1 MVSKLFVSPL
11 EAPLLNRI
19 RAYLLQ
25 ALFIALALSL
35 PQPGLAQNPADVASV
50 PTELQEWIPWVR
62 HQHPDLDCAKVQSA
76 RECIWP
82 GNLSLTANAT
92 GGSFTLSVRTDK
104 EMTVD
109 LPNAKSAWPSDVRL
123 NGQVV
128 PVHERTG
135 MPQITVKAG
144 SATVTGAYRW
154 KEMPQTIQVPTN
166 TGTLTLTVNGETVS
180 NPKMAPDGSLR
191 LGGGV
196 QEVSEE
202 NRLSLDVSRK
212 IDDGVPLVIHTQ
224 IAVRASG
231 AAREVNLGQVLVPN
245 TEPIELRAGIPARLD
260 SENNLILRLRPGNH
274 TVALTARYSGPATS
288 ITAPKLPEPWPEVEY
303 WAIAPND
310 RVRAANF
317 SGPPGIDPARTTL
330 PSEWHS
336 FTTYQ
341 VTPDQPLVIEELR
354 RGEPN
359 PAPNKLSLA
368 REFWLDHD
376 GEGWT
381 VRDRFSG
388 SMNQG
393 WRLNVDAIADLG
405 HVADH
410 NVDQVITE
418 QDSTG
423 VELRKSN
430 VQLLAESRIEGS
442 IRNFAAVG
450 WDADVH
456 SLKATLHLPPGYS
469 LLTATGVDNLDG
481 SVLDRWN
488 LWDLF
493 FVLILALSIAKLV
506 GMKWGFVALVGLALA
521 RHELDAPAWL
531 WVLLVL
537 LLALGRA
544 IDKGLIADM
553 IQLGRWATVALL
565 LTVLAVFSVDQVQNG
580 LFPQLDTSNAHY
592 SPSYGMAYEDQN
604 ASVDTFMQQEMNPDA
619 GEGARAKKEE
629 GRIGRAIQSDS
640 YMPSSLK
647 ELKKS
652 KRYLSAQVD
661 PNAVVQTGPGVP
673 TWTWGYQ
680 PLTWSGPVDQNH
692 QIRLFILSPLA
703 NLLLALLRVGLLLGL
718 ALRLAQLKSFAL
730 PKSILPAA
738 TTAALLVLLLPSAQA
753 GTLSKGPSDSTQ
765 NALSQS
771 GTSPPYLHHRLLE
784 ELDERLF
791 GEELDGVYDT
801 NTPSLRLSA
810 KGDTLQI
817 TAEVHASD
825 ATAWAIPGPSS
836 SWVPTTVVLDGQKT
850 RDLARLG
857 NGFLHVRLEPGI
869 HQIQVSGPLGSTSSL
884 PLQFSTLPKRL
895 EWSGEGWELAG
906 QKADG
911 TIDGSV
917 QLIRTT
923 ARPEGSADARSS
935 EQLAPWLEVHRHLD
949 LGIPWRVQT
958 VITRKGPDTEPL
970 TISVPLLS
978 GEAVTSDGFE
988 VEEGAI
994 QITMERAANRVEWV
1008 STLAD
1013 TEVISLTAPTEV
1025 SWTERW
1031 TLLCSPIFACST
1043 TDGPAPLHHV
1053 VAGEWSPEWLVWPG
1067 EGVQIA
1073 VSRPEA
1079 ATGQTVTIDS
1089 AELDVRPGRRQQE
1102 SKLKLRIRTSQGG
1115 QQQLTIPSGAEL
1127 QSVTIGGTKMP
1138 LQVQDGKVRLPLKPG
1153 SQNIEVN
1160 WLEHQGT
1167 AMMQATPAV
1176 DLGGEAVNAT
1186 VTVRMP
1192 SERWI
1197 AGLSG
1202 PSMGPVPL
1210 YWVFIVLVLIAAP
1223 LLNKLPWAPLKT
1235 WQWVLLGL
1243 GMTQVHIICPLI
1255 VIFWFMAMG
1264 HRETY
1269 RHPNWLF
1276 FSLWQLCLVT
1286 LTGATLL
1293 ALYFSIHS
1301 GLLWTPDM
1309 QVSGN
1314 DSTDYNLIWYTDRI
1328 ASAMPQATIISF
1340 PMWVWR
1346 VLMLSWSLWLAASL
1360 VKWLPWAWKCFST
1373 NGIFEMNPTF
1383 SEHGVFGVRKKKNA
1397 QSGDAPATSD
1407 AETAKAEEGKDK
1419 ADEEADKTEQDT
1431 DPT

>member
-1 MVSKLFVSPL
+1 MLDRLTKRLFSLIFFTLVL
-11 EAPLLNRI
+11 TVGAPSF
-19 RAYLLQ
+19 AQ
-25 ALFIALALSL
+25 TPEDLA
-35 PQPGLAQNPADVASV
+35 AVPA
-50 PTELQEWIPWVR
+50 ELRDWVPWVR
-62 HQHPDLDCAKVQSA
+62 QQHKELDCAKAGSA
-76 RECIWP
+76 KECVWP
-82 GNLSLTANAT
+82 GALTLNANAT
-92 GGSFTLSVRTDK
+92 GGSFTLKVRTDK
-104 EMTVD
+104 KMAVD
-109 LPNAKSAWPSDVRL
+109 LPVAKTAWPNDVRL
-123 NGQVV
+123 DGQAV
-128 PVHERTG
+128 PVLERTG
-135 MPQITVKAG
+135 VPQITAAAG
-144 SATVTGAYRW
+144 SATITGTYRW
-154 KEMPQTIQVPTN
+154 KEIPQTIRVPPN
-166 TGTLTLTVNGETVS
+166 TGTLRLKVNGETIS
-180 NPKMAPDGSLR
+180 NPKMAADGSLR
-191 LGGGV
+191 LGGGA

-202 NRLSLDVSRK
+202 DRLSLDVSRK
-212 IDDGVPLVIHTQ
+212 VDDGVPLIIHTQ

-231 AAREVNLGQVLVPN
+231 AAREVNLGKVLVPN
-245 TEPIELRAGIPARLD
+245 TEPIELNAGIPARLD
-260 SENNLILRLRPGNH
+260 NENNLILRLRPGNH
-274 TVALTARYSGPATS
+274 TVTLTARYSGPANS
-288 ITAPKLPEPWPEVEY
+288 ITAPPLPAPWPEVEY
-303 WAIAPND
+303 WAVAPND

-341 VTPDQPLVIEELR
+341 VTPDQPLLIEELR

-359 PAPNKLSLA
+359 PAPNKLTLN

-376 GEGWT
+376 GKGWT

-393 WRLNVDAIADLG
+393 WRLNIDSIADLG

-410 NVDQVITE
+410 KVDQVITE
-418 QDSTG
+418 QGSTG
-423 VELRKSN
+423 VELRKSS
-430 VQLLAESRIEGS
+430 VSLLAESRIEGS
-442 IRNFAAVG
+442 IRDFAAVG

-456 SLKATLHLPPGYS
+456 SLGADLNLPPGYT

-506 GMKWGFVALVGLALA
+506 GLKWGVVALFGLALA
-521 RHELDAPAWL
+521 RHEMDAPAWL

-544 IDKGLIADM
+544 IDKGIFADI
-553 IQLGRWATVALL
+553 IQLARWATVALL
-565 LTVLAVFSVDQVQNG
+565 LTVLTVFSVAQVQKG
-580 LFPQLDTSNAHY
+580 LFPQLDSNYAHY
-592 SPSYGMAYEDQN
+592 SPSYAPPYLTAN
-604 ASVDTFMQQEMNPDA
+604 APLDDFGGQAFEENEELNRNPDA
-619 GEGARAKKEE
+619 GEGAKAKREE
-629 GRIGRAIQSDS
+629 GRPG
-640 YMPSSLK
+640 SSSRQAK
-647 ELKKS
+647 FQGFEQYSTMEKKRS
-652 KRYLSAQVD
+652 KQYLSAQVD

-673 TWTWGYQ
+673 TWSWARQ

-703 NLLLALLRVGLLLGL
+703 NLLLALLRVGLLVGL
-718 ALRLAQLKSFAL
+718 ALRLAQLKSFAI

-738 TTAALLVLLLPSAQA
+738 ATAALLILALPTAQA
-753 GTLSKGPSDSTQ
+753 ATPSND
-765 NALSQS
+765 
-771 GTSPPYLHHRLLE
+771 LLE
-784 ELDERLF
+784 ELDKRLF
-791 GEELDGVYDT
+791 EEVSDGT
-801 NTPSLRLSA
+801 NDSSTPHISLTA
-810 KGDTLQI
+810 NGDTLRI
-817 TAEVHASD
+817 TAQVHNSRI
-825 ATAWAIPGPSS
+825 TAWPIPGPSS
-836 SWVPTTVVLDGQKT
+836 AWVPSSVTVDGKNSL
-850 RDLARLG
+850 DLARLA

-869 HQIQVSGPLGSTSSL
+869 HQIQVTGPLGSTSSL
-884 PLQFSTLPKRL
+884 PLQFSSLPKRL
-895 EWSGEGWELAG
+895 NWSGEGWEIAG

-923 ARPEGSADARSS
+923 ARPEGSTDSRSS

-958 VITRKGPDTEPL
+958 VVARKGPNTEPL
-970 TISVPLLS
+970 TISVPLLP

-988 VEEGAI
+988 VEAGAI
-994 QITMERAANRVEWV
+994 QITMERAASQVEWV

-1013 TEVISLTAPTEV
+1013 AEQISLNAPTEV

-1031 TLLCSPIFACST
+1031 TLSCSPIFACST
-1043 TDGPAPLHHV
+1043 TKGPAPLHHV

-1067 EGVQIA
+1067 EAVTIA
-1073 VSRPEA
+1073 VSRPDA

-1186 VTVRMP
+1186 ITVKMP
-1192 SERWI
+1192 QERWI

-1202 PSMGPVPL
+1202 PAMGPVPL
-1210 YWVFIVLVLIAAP
+1210 YWVFIVMVLIAAP
-1223 LLNKLPWAPLKT
+1223 LLKKLPWAPLKT

-1255 VIFWFMAMG
+1255 VIFWFMALG

-1269 RHPNWLF
+1269 RHPNWLV
-1276 FSLWQLCLVT
+1276 FSVWQLCLVG

-1301 GLLWTPDM
+1301 GLLWSPDM

-1314 DSTDYNLIWYTDRI
+1314 DSSDYKLIWYTDRI

-1340 PMWVWR
+1340 PMWIWR
-1346 VLMLSWSLWLAASL
+1346 VLMLTWSLWLAASL
-1360 VKWLPWAWKCFST
+1360 VRWLPWGWKCFSA
-1373 NGIFEMNPTF
+1373 NGIFELNPSLSKHGILGIEPKKDIKK
-1383 SEHGVFGVRKKKNA
+1383 SE
-1397 QSGDAPATSD
+1397 
-1407 AETAKAEEGKDK
+1407 EESADNEKTDEGDK
-1419 ADEEADKTEQDT
+1419 AP
-1431 DPT
+1431 DPA